1 MRHQMHD
8 GPDDEIYIR
17 NGALYRASKPKV
29 SLAALS
35 WAAEQ
40 AGQSYGAF
48 TQGLTEEDEIRI
60 QIAFDEMRRQRKVE
74 AAKRAAE
81 RKRVQDNQPTD
92 GFIITD
98 DDE

>member
-35 WAAEQ
+35 WAAER

>member
-1 MRHQMHD
+1 MRQQMHD

-17 NGALYRASKPKV
+17 NEELHRPIKSKA

-48 TQGLTEEDEIRI
+48 TQGLTKEDEIRI
-60 QIAFDEMRRQRKVE
+60 QIAFDEVRRQRKVE

-98 DDE
+98 DDV

>member
-1 MRHQMHD
+1 MRHLMHD
-8 GPDDEIYIR
+8 GPKDEIYIR
-17 NGALYRASKPKV
+17 NGELHTPFKPKA

-35 WAAEQ
+35 WAAER

-60 QIAFDEMRRQRKVE
+60 QIEYDEMRRQRTME
-74 AAKRAAE
+74 TARRAAE
-81 RKRVQDNQPTD
+81 RRSVQDDPPAD

-98 DDE
+98 DDA

>member
-1 MRHQMHD
+1 MRHLMHD
-8 GPDDEIYIR
+8 GPKDEIYIR
-17 NGALYRASKPKV
+17 NGELHTPFKPKA

-35 WAAEQ
+35 WAAER

>member
-8 GPDDEIYIR
+8 GPDDEIYIW

-60 QIAFDEMRRQRKVE
+60 QTAFDEMRRQRTME
-74 AAKRAAE
+74 AARRAPE
-81 RKRVQDNQPTD
+81 RRSVQDDHPTD

-98 DDE
+98 DDV